1 MSTQNKPD
9 LSVMVRAVIHNSPIQ
24 STRDIGSACHKL
36 PFCYTALDGSRWN
49 GMKVRTLGVIPA
61 RYGAQR
67 FPGKPLAMIAGKS
80 LVERVYEQAAKAE
93 RLDKVIVATE
103 DTRILEAV
111 EAFGGDAMLTSP
123 ECATGTDRV
132 AEVARAY
139 DCDLVLN
146 IQGDEP
152 LMRPEMIDQLVTGM
166 QSDPKCVMGTLA
178 RKLESAANLDNPNV
192 VKVAIAQNG
201 NALYF
206 SRSRIPF
213 VRDAQT
219 GDPQEWLKLAKFY
232 KHLGIYAFRREFLL
246 KFVQLPQS
254 ELEKTEKLEQ
264 LRALENG
271 FSIKVWITPHDSIGV
286 DRPEDVVLV
295 EQILKSQA

>member
-1 MSTQNKPD
+1 
-9 LSVMVRAVIHNSPIQ
+9 
-24 STRDIGSACHKL
+24 
-36 PFCYTALDGSRWN
+36 
-49 GMKVRTLGVIPA
+49 MKIRSLGVIPA

-67 FPGKPLAMIAGKS
+67 FPGKPLTPIAGKT
-80 LVERVYEQAAKAE
+80 LVQRVYEQAAKAK

-111 EAFGGDAMLTSP
+111 EAFGGDVLLTSP

-132 AEVARAY
+132 AEVALAY
-139 DCDLVLN
+139 DCDLVVN

-152 LMRPEMIDQLVTGM
+152 LMRPEMIDQLVEAM
-166 QSDPKCVMGTLA
+166 QSDLKCVMGTLA

-192 VKVAIAQNG
+192 VKVALAQNG

-213 VRDAQT
+213 VRDAKS
-219 GDPQEWLKLAKFY
+219 GDSTEWLKLAKFY
-232 KHLGIYAFRREFLL
+232 KHLGIYAYRREFLL
-246 KFVQLPQS
+246 KFVRLPQS

-271 FSIKVWITPHDSIGV
+271 FAIKVLVTPHDSIGV
-286 DRPEDVVLV
+286 DRPEDVELV
-295 EQILKSQA
+295 EEILRSQL

>member
-1 MSTQNKPD
+1 
-9 LSVMVRAVIHNSPIQ
+9 
-24 STRDIGSACHKL
+24 
-36 PFCYTALDGSRWN
+36 
-49 GMKVRTLGVIPA
+49 MKVRTLGVIPA
-61 RYGAQR
+61 RFGAQR
-67 FPGKPLAMIAGKS
+67 FPGKPLALIAGKT
-80 LVERVYEQAAKAE
+80 LVQRVFEQAAKAQ

-103 DTRILEAV
+103 NTRILEAV

-152 LMRPEMIDQLVTGM
+152 LMRPEMIDQLVEGM

-178 RKLESAANLDNPNV
+178 RKLESTANLDNPNV
-192 VKVAIAQNG
+192 VKVALAQNG

-206 SRSRIPF
+206 SRSRVPF
-213 VRDAQT
+213 VRDARS
-219 GDPQEWLKLAKFY
+219 GDSQEWLTLARFY

-246 KFVQLPQS
+246 KFVELPHG
-254 ELEKTEKLEQ
+254 ELERTEKLEQ

-271 FSIKVWITPHDSIGV
+271 FSIKVLITPHDSIGV
-286 DRPEDVVLV
+286 DRPEDVELV
-295 EQILKSQA
+295 EQILRT

>member
-1 MSTQNKPD
+1 
-9 LSVMVRAVIHNSPIQ
+9 
-24 STRDIGSACHKL
+24 
-36 PFCYTALDGSRWN
+36 
-49 GMKVRTLGVIPA
+49 MKIRSLGVIPA

-80 LVERVYEQAAKAE
+80 LVQRVYERAAKAQ

-123 ECATGTDRV
+123 ACATGTDRV
-132 AEVARAY
+132 AEVVRTY
-139 DCDLVLN
+139 DCELVLN

-152 LMRPEMIDQLVTGM
+152 LMRPEMIDQLVEGM
-166 QSDPKCVMGTLA
+166 HAEPKCVMGTLA
-178 RKLESAANLDNPNV
+178 RKLDSAASLDNPNV
-192 VKVAIAQNG
+192 VKVVLAQNG
-201 NALYF
+201 HALYF
-206 SRSRIPF
+206 SRSRIPY

-219 GDPQEWLKLAKFY
+219 GQPLDWLGLARFF
-232 KHLGIYAFRREFLL
+232 KHLGIYAYRREFLL
-246 KFVQLPQS
+246 EFVQLPQS

-271 FSIKVWITPHDSIGV
+271 FAIKVWITPHDSIGV
-286 DRPEDVVLV
+286 DRPEDVELV
-295 EQILKSQA
+295 EQILTANERG